1 MTFIEH
7 VTAEI
12 EAREAEIEAIVK
24 DLRLKKRQL
33 SSLKTFKAELL
44 ERQEA
49 FENAE
54 V

>member
-12 EAREAEIEAIVK
+12 EAREAEIEALVK

-33 SSLKTFKAELL
+33 TSLKTFKAEL
-44 ERQEA
+44 EQRQQEA
-49 FENAE
+49 SEND
-54 V
+54 